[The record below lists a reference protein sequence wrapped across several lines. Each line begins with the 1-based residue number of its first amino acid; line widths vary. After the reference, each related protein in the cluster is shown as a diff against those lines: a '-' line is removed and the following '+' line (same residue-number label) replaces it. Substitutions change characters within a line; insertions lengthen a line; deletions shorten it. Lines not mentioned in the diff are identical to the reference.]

1 MEKVMEHGAFDHHS
15 IFINQKSINDGRI
28 VIFYIDI
35 WEGRPLTTSE
45 RNCPCVISRAAS
57 FFFRK
62 LYSISQQRGAD
73 ARRKNLNKMRIF
85 LDKRSSLWYPIILSC
100 RILSLSLEGRRD
112 QGQGEQL
119 NNVIRQACKDLSKNT
134 PVRAWK
140 GLPMYCSS
148 ETVTYQYGPREAIYS
163 RWIRIDM

>member
-1 MEKVMEHGAFDHHS
+1 MEHGTSDHHS
-15 IFINQKSINDGRI
+15 ISSIKNQFMIDELWFSILA
-28 VIFYIDI
+28 YEK
-35 WEGRPLTTSE
+35 EGPWQQAKETALAS
-45 RNCPCVISRAAS
+45 SRGQFLFS
-57 FFFRK
+57 FRS
-62 LYSISQQRGAD
+62 YTPSVSRGAQTH
-73 ARRKNLNKMRIF
+73 AEKISIKWEFF
-85 LDKRSSLWYPIILSC
+85 LDKRSSPWYSTILPC